1 MFGITEHFQIKSW
14 SPLSA
19 MVSSTVVWTVTAGVL
34 GVTNTAEANP
44 CNIGICVVDDLS
56 QVTETGPRNLQV
68 TLDRLPFGELTGSR
82 LLDYNPNE
90 LLRSVS
96 SSELPTIE
104 EASVAVR
111 LIISEVGADR
121 LIDNQHGLEEALAIL
136 HTIGNR
142 LTPSVYDPDNANI
155 NPYEGCGPSG
165 SIGTC
170 ANPDQYL
177 GMATRRALKP
187 LSAYSRE
194 TIIEATDIAYLAW
207 VLYDTGAVP
216 DFTGGA
222 TVYVHRCGGA
232 AYGQTTYH
240 CDGSDS
246 RGIIDTPGAN
256 PHTGPMVLSAP
267 LSSANGGAQYLESN
281 GYYNI
286 RRSHHVDYE
295 LAELRVSE
303 TAIAEVDPDQLIANS
318 PSSNNTEANNGLGL
332 WRSLLSPQ

>member
-1 MFGITEHFQIKSW
+1 MSGITEHFQTGKTPNLSSVVKSALMW
-14 SPLSA
+14 A
-19 MVSSTVVWTVTAGVL
+19 VVAGISGL
-34 GVTNTAEANP
+34 TNTADANP
-44 CNIGICVVDDLS
+44 CEIGICLVDDLS
-56 QVTETGPRNLQV
+56 QVAETSPRNIQI
-68 TLDRLPFGELTGSR
+68 TLDRLPFGDLNGTLFLEYDPS
-82 LLDYNPNE
+82 E
-90 LLRSVS
+90 LLRHVS
-96 SSELPTIE
+96 ASELPTIE

-142 LTPSVYDPDNANI
+142 LKPSAFDPDSANI
-155 NPYEGCGPSG
+155 TPYEGCGPTG

-177 GMATRRALKP
+177 GMATLRALKP
-187 LSAYSRE
+187 LNAYTRE
-194 TIIEATDIAYLAW
+194 TILEATDIAYLAW
-207 VLYDTGAVP
+207 VLYDTGAID

-222 TVYVHRCGGA
+222 TVYVHRCGGT
-232 AYGQTTYH
+232 AYGRTTYH

-267 LSSANGGAQYLESN
+267 LSSANGGAEYLQSN

-295 LAELRVSE
+295 IIEPRVAQ
-303 TAIAEVDPDQLIANS
+303 TAIAETDIDQLATNNP
-318 PSSNNTEANNGLGL
+318 PSTNTGADDELRL
-332 WRSLLSPQ
+332 WLTPLSP